1 MMIHGLQTLLVLIC
15 PVLVI
20 VAGLRDAT
28 TYTIPNWISLALVA
42 AFPAA
47 AFAVGLPIQ
56 TIGVHFA
63 VGAAA
68 LLAGFAMYT
77 LRWIGGG
84 DAKLLA
90 ASALW
95 IGWPSLLTLLA
106 VTGIAGGLLAVA
118 LLGLRSAWVRPYM
131 PSGPGWLARLIEP
144 GQNVPYGVAI
154 AAGALAAFPGSAL
167 IGRL

>member
-1 MMIHGLQTLLVLIC
+1 MIHALQTLLVLIC

-28 TYTIPNWISLALVA
+28 TYTIPNWISLALIA
-42 AFPAA
+42 AFPVA
-47 AFAVGLPIQ
+47 AFAVGLPVQ
-56 TIGVHFA
+56 TIGLHFA
-63 VGAAA
+63 IGAAA
-68 LLAGFAMYT
+68 LVAGFAMYA

-95 IGWPSLLTLLA
+95 IGWPSVLTFLG
-106 VTGIAGGLLAVA
+106 VTGIAGGLLAVS

-131 PSGPGWLARLIEP
+131 PSGPTWLARLIEP

-154 AAGALAAFPGSAL
+154 AVGALAAFPSTAL
-167 IGRL
+167 IERL